1 MKSNRKIVL
10 FGGTFDPIH
19 LGHTKVAQVAA
30 EHIDA
35 QAVIFIPA
43 KRSSLKTKPQASD
56 RHRLNMIKLAIK
68 DLQNFHTSDCELNR
82 SAPSFTMETINE
94 MKKKLGRNV
103 TLYWLLG
110 ADTIDELP
118 RWYRV
123 LDIIDE
129 CNIACMYRAGFDPP
143 DFSKLAHLLGHQ
155 RIEKLQKNII
165 KTPLIDISS
174 TEIRQKCAAEQDITE
189 LVHPAVAEYIKT
201 HKLYQNKNKSRPH
214 FNNTSIK

>member
-1 MKSNRKIVL
+1 VKSNRKIAL

-30 EHIDA
+30 EYIDA
-35 QAVIFIPA
+35 EAVIFVPA

-56 RHRLNMIKLAIK
+56 RHRLNMIKMAIE
-68 DLQNFHTSDCELNR
+68 DLQNFHTSDCELKR

-94 MKKKLGRNV
+94 MQKKLSRNAM
-103 TLYWLLG
+103 LYWLLG

-118 RWYRV
+118 RWFRI
-123 LDIIDE
+123 LDLIDE
-129 CNIACMYRAGFDPP
+129 CNLACMYRAGFDPP
-143 DFSKLAHLLGHQ
+143 DFSKYEHLLGHQ

-174 TEIRQKCAAEQDITE
+174 TEIRQRCAAGLDITE
-189 LVHPAVAEYIKT
+189 LVHPAVAEYIQK
-201 HKLYQNKNKSRPH
+201 HNLYKNKSQ
-214 FNNTSIK
+214 